1 MRPEEIAEADNKWV
15 EILEDEYTQP
25 ELLAAIVSADEVRH
39 QKSVS
44 RGMAAMMGAATVLMV
59 ESIKIQDSEVII
71 SWASNPQFM
80 IGAYTVYLSGAV
92 SASSRVKAAIVE
104 RRAGSAYKNVK
115 LDTGYKPGKL
125 VKLLEAMYESTAKV
139 DKEI

>member
-1 MRPEEIAEADNKWV
+1 MRQKGIAEADDKWV
-15 EILEDEYTQP
+15 EILEDEYTPP
-25 ELLAAIVSADEVRH
+25 ELLAAIVTAHEVKH
-39 QKSVS
+39 QKTVS

-59 ESIKIQDSEVII
+59 DRIRIQDSEVII
-71 SWASNPQFM
+71 SLASNPEFM

-104 RRAGSAYKNVK
+104 RRAGPTYQNVK
-115 LDTGYKPGKL
+115 LDTGYKQGRL
-125 VKLLEAMYESTAKV
+125 VKLLEDIYEKKTKV